1 MTFSDPFSGAPAV
14 CYTGQAPHRPLSQE
28 YTTKKDPA
36 LRAGPSLRIIYFP
49 VWDLI

>member
-1 MTFSDPFSGAPAV
+1 MTFSDPFSV
-14 CYTGQAPHRPLSQE
+14 QHYTGQAPHRPLSQE

>member
-1 MTFSDPFSGAPAV
+1 MRFTGRVLTGHVLYRPGTAPAAV
-14 CYTGQAPHRPLSQE
+14 SRVYH
-28 YTTKKDPA
+28 KNKDPA